1 MYGAPAR
8 IMVLVQASTF
18 HFSMQQYTF
27 TCTARSSI
35 TPELVSLTID
45 FAFARSGQSG
55 VSCDGEEFSRHMH
68 LLARKVKLPA
78 LTNAMSVPHSSCRLP
93 IGVVR
98 CKLPAFI
105 LAYMCTA
112 RYAMQI
118 TPPRWKFGASPRCDI
133 RLSVLDYDL
142 SVELLV
148 FVKDFGDGRSTTG
161 GPSMVLPKP
170 AKINHEMVTTQIR
183 HCMVAQEPT

>member
-1 MYGAPAR
+1 
-8 IMVLVQASTF
+8 MVLVQASTF

-27 TCTARSSI
+27 TCTTRSSI

-45 FAFARSGQSG
+45 FAFARSGKSG
-55 VSCDGEEFSRHMH
+55 VSCDGEEFSR
-68 LLARKVKLPA
+68 KLPA
-78 LTNAMSVPHSSCRLP
+78 LTNAMSVPHPSCRLP

-98 CKLPAFI
+98 CKLLAFI

-133 RLSVLDYDL
+133 RLSILDYDL

-161 GPSMVLPKP
+161 DPSMVLPKP